1 MLLPKQCH
9 IGKLEV
15 RIPQVHEIFTGDS
28 TALAETDIELEEEAE
43 EEKPQEAVF
52 PIEEVEDTTL
62 AEVPVEIPAEMPVE
76 IPAEV
81 PAAIPV
87 EVSAPSTV
95 EEDTTQIDTRIF
107 LKTFYRALANADSTA
122 IRVVHYGDSQIEED
136 RMTTQVRR
144 ALQNRYGGG
153 GVGLIPL
160 HQTIGT
166 RTLWQAITMN
176 GVMQTTNGGPKR
188 YLIYGPP
195 SYRRGNSYYGPMGQV
210 AVLDNELVAGS
221 EDISLHVKAGSKNYA
236 ENYFNRI
243 RVWKTGDISVTVNS
257 ALEQHNNV
265 FVMPDST
272 LSAIINL
279 NGKGDVYGISLENDK
294 GIMVDNIPM
303 RGCSGVV
310 FTGIA
315 SANLKQYFEVAN
327 TRLIIMQFGG
337 NIMPYT
343 KTKKQVDQYI
353 DKMRTQIQYIKYL
366 APHSDILFVGPSDM
380 CERRD
385 GIIQTY
391 KMIPVMNKALTQM
404 AIEEE
409 IGYFSLYQA
418 MGGKNSMVRW
428 KEQGLAGGDYVHFT
442 RKGADRAGQILADW
456 LLKK

>member
-1 MLLPKQCH
+1 M
-9 IGKLEV
+9 
-15 RIPQVHEIFTGDS
+15 RIPQVREIFINDS
-28 TALAETDIELEEEAE
+28 TALAEAELEEEAAE
-43 EEKPQEAVF
+43 EPQEAVF

-62 AEVPVEIPAEMPVE
+62 ADVPVEVSAEVPTE
-76 IPAEV
+76 ILADVPAEV

-87 EVSAPSTV
+87 EVLTPSTI
-95 EEDTTQIDTRIF
+95 EEDTTQVDTRIF
-107 LKTFYRALANADSTA
+107 LNTFYHALANADSTA

-166 RTLWQAITMN
+166 RTLWQAIMMN
-176 GVMQTTNGGPKR
+176 GAMQTAGGGPKR
-188 YLIYGPP
+188 YLVYGPS
-195 SYRRGNSYYGPMGQV
+195 SYRRGNSYYGVMGQV
-210 AVLDNELVAGS
+210 AVMDNELVAGS

-243 RVWKTGDISVTVNS
+243 RVWKTGDIAVTINS

-279 NGKGDVYGISLENDK
+279 NGKGDVYGISLERDK
-294 GIMVDNIPM
+294 GVMVDNIPM
-303 RGCSGVV
+303 RGCSGAV

-315 SANLKQYFEVAN
+315 STNLKQYFEVTN

-343 KTKKQVDQYI
+343 KSKKQVDQYI
-353 DKMRTQIQYIKYL
+353 DKMRTQIQYLKYL

-385 GIIQTY
+385 GTMQTY
-391 KMIPVMNKALTQM
+391 KMIPVMDKALQQM
-404 AIEEE
+404 AQEEE

-418 MGGKNSMVRW
+418 MGGLDSMTRW
-428 KEQGLAGGDYVHFT
+428 NEQGLVGGD
-442 RKGADRAGQILADW
+442 
-456 LLKK
+456 